1 MALCLLSYERKG
13 QRWRVNAM
21 EHLIELYEMLS
32 INYAALCE
40 SEQTAI
46 LRARLAL
53 SMFVRAMES
62 ITKASAEASLEA
74 ESDLPIAA

>member
-1 MALCLLSYERKG
+1 MAPCLLSQKRKG

-21 EHLIELYEMLS
+21 QHLIELYEMLS
-32 INYAALCE
+32 INDAALCD
-40 SEQTAI
+40 SQKTAI

-62 ITKASAEASLEA
+62 FTKSSAEVSSEA
-74 ESDLPIAA
+74 EAHLPIAA